1 MRKKITPLPELT
13 VHALVL
19 IVSVSP
25 SWPDNEVA
33 CTQTVF
39 LLFLFFYSFI
49 FFFFNDARPTDFE
62 EKIEGLL
69 TG

>member
-1 MRKKITPLPELT
+1 MRKKITPLPGLT

-39 LLFLFFYSFI
+39 LLLFLFFYLFI
-49 FFFFNDARPTDFE
+49 YFFNDARPTDFE

>member
-19 IVSVSP
+19 IVSVLP

-33 CTQTVF
+33 RTQTVFF
-39 LLFLFFYSFI
+39 LLFLFFYL

-62 EKIEGLL
+62 EKIEVLL

>member
-1 MRKKITPLPELT
+1 M
-13 VHALVL
+13 HALVL

-39 LLFLFFYSFI
+39 VFVVVVVVFLFIYF

-62 EKIEGLL
+62 EKIGGLL